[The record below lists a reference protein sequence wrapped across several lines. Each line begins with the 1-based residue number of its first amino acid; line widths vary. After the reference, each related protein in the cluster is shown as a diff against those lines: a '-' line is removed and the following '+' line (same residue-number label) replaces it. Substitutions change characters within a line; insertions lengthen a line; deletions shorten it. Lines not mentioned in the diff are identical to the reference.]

1 MERVGRATCTV
12 TPEVAVS
19 EAGAERMNR
28 RPTHPLRQSGIGDK
42 RIRKAGNQEG
52 KKGNADCGTDRPP
65 NAFGD
70 ATGGKDESG
79 NQVGKGW
86 GGSQKSEV

>member
-1 MERVGRATCTV
+1 MERVSRATCTV
-12 TPEVAVS
+12 NAARVVES
-19 EAGAERMNR
+19 EAGTERTN
-28 RPTHPLRQSGIGDK
+28 GK
-42 RIRKAGNQEG
+42 ERIRKAGNQEG